1 MNMKKLLLLLT
12 GLSFFQLSAVD
23 IYLAGDSTMADY
35 PASLAPMTGWG
46 QALRRYAK
54 SGVQV
59 HNLAR
64 GGKSTR
70 TFIAEGRWG
79 GLLNQVSPGDFVFI
93 QFGHNDANP
102 KNPVKADTEYREN
115 MRRFIRDVRAKKA
128 NPVICSSIVWM
139 SFRNGKIKQSE
150 YFGNYSKV
158 AREVAAEENVD
169 FIDLNEWSQNELSK
183 LGIEKSAAYYMLI
196 GPGKYPAYPKG
207 KQDSCHLQE
216 SGAHFYAQGMIKLAR
231 EKNFAV
237 SECFNDAPAEKA
249 AVTKSSGGQVNMDEK
264 FHKFV
269 TDPGSNAGE
278 EEYPWVLICTNGAKV
293 PLCEDDMLHIDHT
306 AGELR
311 LMSKAEFVTGK
322 FKVRLR
328 INDALPPYNAFIGP
342 ISVKPWMKKGASF
355 HFNTAN
361 LRANMVI
368 DGKRKVAPPLVKGQ
382 WHDLEIIYT
391 EETISY
397 MLDGKEIFN
406 GPAPADKGSKG
417 ALVVLNCRNGGKF
430 NMDIDRISLEGLP
443 AGNGGK

>member
-1 MNMKKLLLLLT
+1 MNMKKLFLLLT

-70 TFIAEGRWG
+70 TFIAEGRWV

-115 MRRFIRDVRAKKA
+115 MRGFIRDVKAKKA

-183 LGIEKSAAYYMLI
+183 LGIKKAESYYMLI
-196 GPGKYPAYPKG
+196 EPGKYPAYPKG
-207 KQDSCHLQE
+207 RHDTCHLQE
-216 SGAHFYAQGMIKLAR
+216 AGAHFYAQGMIKIAR

-237 SECFNDAPAEKA
+237 AGCFNDTPAEKA
-249 AVTKSSGGQVNMDEK
+249 AVAKSSDGQVTMDEN

-278 EEYPWVLICTNGAKV
+278 EEFPWTLICTNGAKIPV
-293 PLCEDDMLHIDHT
+293 CDDDMLHFDHT
-306 AGELR
+306 VGELR
-311 LMSKAEFVTGK
+311 LMSKAKIVTGK

-342 ISVKPWMKKGASF
+342 ISVKPWMKKGTSF

-361 LRANMVI
+361 FRANMVI
-368 DGKRKVAPPLVKGQ
+368 DGKRKAAPPLKKGQ

-397 MLDGKEIFN
+397 MLDGQEIFN